1 MNTLKLS
8 EHSFSSVKQ
17 LCKSVINSTALK
29 VRLMPQCIEVEK
41 VGLCR
46 LSQKM
51 VTVLSVNNI
60 ECIEVP
66 SSFLNSP
73 DARKILLLLFN
84 LNIKLCFEPEL
95 TNSQMKL
102 LPLSI
107 LRRTTFG

>member
-1 MNTLKLS
+1 MKTLKLN
-8 EHSFSSVKQ
+8 EGSFSSVKQ
-17 LCKSVINSTALK
+17 LCKSVINSPALK
-29 VRLMPQCIEVEK
+29 VRLMPQCTEIEK

-66 SSFLNSP
+66 SSFIDSP
-73 DARKILLLLFN
+73 DARRILLLLFD

-95 TNSQMKL
+95 TDSQMKL

-107 LRRTTFG
+107 LQRATFE

>member
-46 LSQKM
+46 LSQKW
-51 VTVLSVNNI
+51 
-60 ECIEVP
+60 
-66 SSFLNSP
+66 
-73 DARKILLLLFN
+73 
-84 LNIKLCFEPEL
+84 
-95 TNSQMKL
+95 
-102 LPLSI
+102 
-107 LRRTTFG
+107 